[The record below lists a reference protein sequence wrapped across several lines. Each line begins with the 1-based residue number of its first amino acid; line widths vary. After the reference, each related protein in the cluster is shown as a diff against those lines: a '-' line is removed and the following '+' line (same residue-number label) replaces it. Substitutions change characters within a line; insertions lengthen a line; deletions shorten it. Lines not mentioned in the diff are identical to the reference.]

1 MRKKTNISI
10 NAITL
15 SMSVTMS
22 MFFIST
28 GITLWG
34 NL

>member
-1 MRKKTNISI
+1 MKKKNTITVNTFVDTNRMGI
-10 NAITL
+10 
-15 SMSVTMS
+15 S

-34 NL
+34 NF